1 MSSPETFVS
10 LDEGKSR
17 RVLAGWWRKTAFVA
31 AVLLSVF
38 QVYTAAFG
46 ILAPE
51 YQRGIHYAFVLFLLF
66 FLYPALKG
74 KSENVVIPWYDV
86 ILALTS
92 VAINLYPIVFFY
104 QIAFR
109 AGEFTSLDGY
119 FSFALIILTLEAA
132 RRIIGWPLVIIS
144 ILALLYARI
153 GYLVPGY
160 FGHRGFD
167 LLTIST
173 HSVLTMEGVMGIP
186 MAVASTFV
194 FIFILFSSFLKASGL
209 GRFFIDF
216 AVALIGHYR
225 GGPAQVAVISSGLL
239 GTISGSS
246 TANVVGT
253 GSFTIP
259 LMKSIG
265 YKPHFA
271 GAVEAAASTG
281 GQLMPPVM
289 GAAAFIMAEFLG
301 ISYLKIALSAAIPAV
316 LYYLAIGLMV
326 DKEAARTGMKG
337 IPRDQTPNLIKL
349 IRESGLLVIPIFTII
364 YVLVKGYT
372 PLMAGLVGLVS
383 CFGISALRRS
393 TRMGLW
399 TVLKAM
405 REGAENAI
413 LITTACACCGIIIG
427 VVTLTGVGLKIGYGI
442 VTLAGGSLF
451 LTLVFTMLTS
461 LVLGMGVP
469 TTANYIITSTVAA
482 PALITLKIPA
492 LAAHLFVFYFGI
504 IADITPPV
512 AVAAYTGAAIA
523 KADPIKTGLTASR
536 LAIAAFVVPYFFIYN
551 PFLLLIEIHPMRT
564 IIAIATA
571 LVGIYALAS
580 AMSGYWRLDLKIWE
594 RIPLFVAAI
603 ALLDPGLLTDTIG
616 LGLILFV
623 RGIVYHRKRRLLN
636 PFDQLVKGGDQLK
649 DKR

>member
-17 RVLAGWWRKTAFVA
+17 RVLTGWWRKIAYVA

-66 FLYPALKG
+66 FFYPAI
-74 KSENVVIPWYDV
+74 KSKSDKVVVPWCDV
-86 ILALTS
+86 ILALGS
-92 VAINLYPIVFFY
+92 VAINLYPIVFFQ

-109 AGEFTSLDGY
+109 AGEFTNLDGY
-119 FSFALIILTLEAA
+119 FSFALILLTLEAA

-144 ILALLYARI
+144 ILALFYARL
-153 GYLVPGY
+153 GYVVPGY
-160 FGHRGFD
+160 LGHRGFD

-194 FIFILFSSFLKASGL
+194 FIFILFSSFLKVTGL

-225 GGPAQVAVISSGLL
+225 GGPAQVAVISSGLF

-265 YKPHFA
+265 YRPYFA

-281 GQLMPPVM
+281 GQFMPPVM

-316 LYYLAIGLMV
+316 LYYLAVGLMV
-326 DKEAARTGMKG
+326 DKEAAKTGMKG
-337 IPRDQTPNLIKL
+337 IPRDQAPSLKKVIK
-349 IRESGLLVIPIFTII
+349 ENGLMVLPIFMII
-364 YVLVKGYT
+364 YALVSGYT
-372 PLMAGLVGLVS
+372 PLMAGLAGLIS

-399 TVLKAM
+399 AFLKAM
-405 REGAENAI
+405 REGAEDAI

-451 LTLVFTMLTS
+451 FTLVFTMLTS

-482 PALITLKIPA
+482 PALIMLKVPP

-512 AVAAYTGAAIA
+512 AVAAYTAAGIA
-523 KADPIKTGLTASR
+523 KADPIKTGITASR

-551 PFLLLIEIHPMRT
+551 PFLLLIEIHPLRT

-580 AMSGYWRLDLKIWE
+580 ATSGYWHVNLKIWE

-603 ALLDPGLLTDTIG
+603 ALLDPGLLTDAIG
-616 LGLILFV
+616 LVLILFV
-623 RGIVYHRKRRLLN
+623 RALIYYREKHVLI
-636 PFDQLVKGGDQLK
+636 GG
-649 DKR
+649 RET